1 MKHKRVLTTVTVILL
16 AACAAPGP
24 SEDIFASAQQ
34 AVEQAEAAGGE
45 EYAPMEMRFAREKLS
60 EAREGVE
67 KRQND
72 VASYLIEQA
81 EINAELAIAKSAAAQ
96 QRNRVSE
103 LRRAVEVLEEDLNAT
118 YGEDFQP

>member
-1 MKHKRVLTTVTVILL
+1 MKHMRVLIILFAIVL
-16 AACAAPGP
+16 AACATPGP

-45 EYAPMEMRFAREKLS
+45 EYAPVEMRFAKEKLT

-81 EINAELAIAKSAAAQ
+81 EINAELAIAKSAAAK
-96 QRNRVSE
+96 QRNKVSE
-103 LRRAVEVLEEDLNAT
+103 LRRAVEVLEEDLKAT

>member
-1 MKHKRVLTTVTVILL
+1 MKHMRVLIILFAIVL
-16 AACAAPGP
+16 AACVTPGP

-34 AVEQAEAAGGE
+34 AVERAEAAGGE
-45 EYAPMEMRFAREKLS
+45 EYAPVEMRFAKEKLT

-81 EINAELAIAKSAAAQ
+81 EINAELAIAKSAAAK
-96 QRNRVSE
+96 QRNKVSE
-103 LRRAVEVLEEDLNAT
+103 LRRAVEVLEEDLKAT
-118 YGEDFQP
+118 YGEDFEP